1 VVGICAS
8 VLLVPAI
15 SMRAAPHPSHAPTFE
30 LSSLARPAPEPAP
43 AVGPHTT
50 WLPPERIVVEP
61 EVVPYRPPVVP
72 TTVPA
77 HESVAAPARPGAAA
91 PAADGAVPTAVP
103 AAAASPDS
111 STTTVAAGTTTTML
125 GSVLV
130 TLPAALTP
138 LLPVSKGTP
147 TPADEGPASW
157 FHAPDGTCAHRTIP
171 KGTVVTV
178 TRVATGATTTCVV
191 DDWGPSDTSRVIDLS
206 FDTFETL
213 ASPDS
218 GVIDVTLSW

>member
-1 VVGICAS
+1 
-8 VLLVPAI
+8 VLLVPALYL
-15 SMRAAPHPSHAPTFE
+15 RAASHPAAGPAFA
-30 LSSLARPAPEPAP
+30 LSSVARPAPAP
-43 AVGPHTT
+43 ASAVAPPVT

-61 EVVPYRPPVVP
+61 EVVPYEPAAPV
-72 TTVPA
+72 TTLPRSVA
-77 HESVAAPARPGAAA
+77 VAAPAPARSRSADA
-91 PAADGAVPTAVP
+91 PAI
-103 AAAASPDS
+103 AAG
-111 STTTVAAGTTTTML
+111 GTTTTVTATS
-125 GSVLV
+125 GPTGTASGASTTTTPTTTTTVPVLV

-138 LLPVSKGTP
+138 LLPASTGAV
-147 TPADEGPASW
+147 TPADRGPATW

-191 DDWGPSDTSRVIDLS
+191 DDWGPADTSRVIDLS
-206 FDTFETL
+206 LDTFEKL